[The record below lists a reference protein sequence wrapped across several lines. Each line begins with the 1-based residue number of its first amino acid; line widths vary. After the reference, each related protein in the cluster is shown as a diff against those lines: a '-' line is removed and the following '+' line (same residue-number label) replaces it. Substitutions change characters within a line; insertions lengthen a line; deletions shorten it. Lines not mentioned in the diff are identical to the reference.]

1 MMKKLFNKYPKIIAY
16 LLPLPWWIVATP
28 LLFSISEVCSHTI
41 PTVLLS
47 TFTLFIIPN
56 WIGIFI
62 SIKKLHYVI
71 GGFIYGSWFTI
82 GLVAYVGMNCG
93 GI

>member
-1 MMKKLFNKYPKIIAY
+1 MKKLFNKYPISIAY
-16 LLPLPWWIVATP
+16 FLPIPWAFVGMYLTF
-28 LLFSISEVCSHTI
+28 LISEVCSHTI
-41 PTVLLS
+41 LTVLLS
-47 TFTLFIIPN
+47 TFTFFIIPN
-56 WIGIFI
+56 WIGLFI
-62 SIKKLHYVI
+62 SIKKLHYII